1 MVDESTSCG
10 RKATR
15 KRCFGSAAA
24 RRLRNLP
31 ALGVLSLA
39 IVMACAAPLHAQN
52 AGEARDYAISSQPL
66 GAALNQLA
74 LTADRQIMVP
84 PELVRGH
91 TAPALAGHYSL
102 DVALTQLLAGSGL
115 TYEITDKGT
124 VLVKRSPPAPTRPE
138 KSTLAPSEKA
148 SQESETTTLRAVTV
162 TGTRIRGGATPSPV
176 ITIGAEDMQ
185 QEGFADLGEVIRS
198 VPQNFRGGQ
207 NPGAVAGSASL
218 GVTANQNL
226 NGGSA
231 LNLRGLGPDA
241 TLTLLNGRR
250 MSYGGFAQAVDISA
264 IPVAAVER
272 LEIVPDGASAIYG
285 SDAVAG
291 VGNVILKRDFDGV
304 AVGAR
309 YGGATQGGMGTHSYD
324 VTAGTTWSR
333 GGVIATYLDSSADPL
348 RSDQRPYT
356 DYMYA
361 PFTVYPELHQ
371 RSGLLSAH
379 QSVGDSVELRM
390 DALRTKRRQF
400 MQAGFGV
407 AHYDT
412 TTETTT
418 SFLSPGIDFNLYNGW
433 TISLDGTWGKDTIDY
448 TSVAVAD
455 PSGAVLQTTSVCYCN
470 KSRMY
475 EIGAEGP
482 LFALGGGDARLAV
495 GAGYRRNSFQSRY
508 YSSSSM
514 VGGDEDSRFA
524 YAEASLPF
532 IDAAANIRGVQ
543 RLELTAA
550 LRTEDYDSFGK
561 VTTPKLGL
569 IYGPNPDFTLR
580 ASWGK
585 SFKAPTLFQR
595 YAKRQVYLGPAAAHG
610 GARFGPDATVLGTAG
625 GNPDLGPERAKT
637 WSASLAYHPLALSGF
652 EAELTFF
659 GIDYI
664 GRVVKPVAKSSQA
677 LSNPVYDEFVIYEPS
692 PDLQAGIIA
701 THQFYNSTGT
711 VVGPDDYDPDDVVA
725 VYYNSNVNASRQNI
739 RGVDLSGAYRFDA
752 ADGHLEIRGSA
763 SWLDS
768 SQRTTSLQDDY
779 DLAGTIYNPARVN
792 SRIGAVWNRHGL
804 TASLFA
810 NYTGG
815 VTNTWTA
822 AGASEKIASMTTF
835 DAVLRYAAGSDSKGL
850 PVWDFALSAQN
861 LFDRDP
867 PFYTI
872 DSVYQLPYDATNY
885 SPIGRFLSVSVSR
898 RW

>member
-1 MVDESTSCG
+1 MRSGTTRLDRFSRLPMC
-10 RKATR
+10 ATL
-15 KRCFGSAAA
+15 A
-24 RRLRNLP
+24 
-31 ALGVLSLA
+31 LA
-39 IVMACAAPLHAQN
+39 IMACL
-52 AGEARDYAISSQPL
+52 
-66 GAALNQLA
+66 LA
-74 LTADRQIMVP
+74 W
-84 PELVRGH
+84 
-91 TAPALAGHYSL
+91 PALAQSTQAASAPATFDIPAGDLAGALDRLSRQAGIQLMYQPGLVAGKQAKALSGSL
-102 DVALTQLLAGSGL
+102 TWQAALDRLLQGSGL
-115 TYEITDKGT
+115 EYRQVNATTIVIRQSEQGAKPGARPTAA
-124 VLVKRSPPAPTRPE
+124 PPSKPAEGEETPVMDM
-138 KSTLAPSEKA
+138 KA
-148 SQESETTTLRAVTV
+148 MTV
-162 TGTRIRGGATPSPV
+162 TGTRIRGGTTPSPV
-176 ITIGAEDMQ
+176 ITIGSEQIQ
-185 QEGFADLGEVIRS
+185 QEGFTDLGEVIRS

-207 NPGAVAGSASL
+207 NPGAVAGAASL
-218 GVTANQNL
+218 GVTANQNI

-250 MSYGGFAQAVDISA
+250 MSYGSFAQAVDISA

-291 VGNVILKRDFDGV
+291 VGNVILKRDFDGA

-309 YGGATQGGMGTHSYD
+309 YGGATQGGLTTRAYD
-324 VTAGTTWSR
+324 VTAGTTWSS

-356 DYMYA
+356 EYMYA

-379 QSVGDSVELRM
+379 QSVGESVELRL
-390 DALRTKRRQF
+390 DALRTQRRQF

-407 AHYDT
+407 VYYDT

-418 SFLSPGIDFNLYNGW
+418 SFLSPGIEFNLDSGW
-433 TISLDGTWGKDTIDY
+433 TISLDGTWGRDRIDY
-448 TSVAVAD
+448 SL
-455 PSGAVLQTTSVCYCN
+455 GAVMASSGTVIQTSDLCYCN
-470 KSRMY
+470 ESREY

-482 LFALGGGDARLAV
+482 LFAMGGGDARLAV
-495 GAGYRRNSFQSRY
+495 GAGYRGNSFQNRY
-508 YSSSSM
+508 YSLSSM
-514 VGGDEDSRFA
+514 IGGDEDSRFG
-524 YAEASLPF
+524 YAEVSLPF
-532 IDAAANIRGVQ
+532 IDSTSNTHGVQ

-550 LRTEDYDSFGK
+550 LRSENYDSFGR

-585 SFKAPTLFQR
+585 SFKAPTLFQK
-595 YAKRQVYLGPAAAHG
+595 YANRLVYLGTAAASG
-610 GARFGPDATVLGTAG
+610 GARFGPDATVLAVAG

-637 WSASLAYHPLALSGF
+637 WSASLAYHPLALSGL

-659 GIDYI
+659 SIDYT
-664 GRVVKPVAKSSQA
+664 GRVVKPINNSSQA
-677 LSNPVYDEFVIYEPS
+677 LSNPVYDEFVVYAPS
-692 PDLQAGIIA
+692 SELQAEVIA

-725 VYYNSNVNASRQNI
+725 VYYNSDVNAARQKI
-739 RGVDLSGAYRFDA
+739 RGVDLSGAYRLDA
-752 ADGHLEIRGSA
+752 AGGLLEIRGSA

-768 SQRTTSLQDDY
+768 SQRTTSFEDDY
-779 DLAGTIYNPARVN
+779 DLAGTIYNPARLN
-792 SRIGAVWNRHGL
+792 GRIGAVWNRNGL

-835 DAVLRYAAGSDSKGL
+835 DAVLRYAAGSGNDGL
-850 PVWDFALSAQN
+850 SAWEFALSAQN

-885 SPIGRFLSVSVSR
+885 SPIGRFLNVSVSR